1 MNRYW
6 NDEKKTAETIDNKG
20 WVHTGDIGQID
31 EEGYLTLTGRSKD
44 MIIRGA
50 ENISPK
56 EIEQFYTK
64 HAAVADI
71 QVIAVKDDFMG
82 EEICA
87 WIQLR
92 DHSDD
97 QAEQKKILE
106 SLKEYTVGNI
116 AHYKIPKF
124 IKFVTDYPLTVSGKM
139 KKNVMRD
146 VSDELLDKNCD
157 TMIFFHGKKR

>member
-1 MNRYW
+1 MTETSPVSFGTVAKESFERKTTTVGRVHPNVECKIIDKEGRVVERRVDGEVLTRGYLVMERYW
-6 NDEKKTAETIDNKG
+6 NDEKKTEETIDKKG

-56 EIEQFYTK
+56 EIEQFYST
-64 HAAVADI
+64 HSAVADI

-87 WIQLR
+87 W
-92 DHSDD
+92 
-97 QAEQKKILE
+97 
-106 SLKEYTVGNI
+106 V
-116 AHYKIPKF
+116 
-124 IKFVTDYPLTVSGKM
+124 
-139 KKNVMRD
+139 
-146 VSDELLDKNCD
+146 
-157 TMIFFHGKKR
+157 